1 MNIRC
6 DRDNFLYGISLNYK
20 ISFPFNDERR
30 RRSGPRRS
38 LDIGAPDV
46 ILSLRGAAFRAFDN
60 LNRRC
65 AELGNPM
72 EFRSGPCHR
81 NRDETVRAIAFF
93 ARRRGSR
100 MIESRETCRAVLT
113 PRRAAGA
120 RTVLRH
126 RRIRL
131 SSCSHQQ
138 GTVRAVP
145 FFMRSLASRRRGSF
159 DKRFVCAPFLGG
171 ARRLTRVPGRRFRLY
186 FPGYSSKLR
195 FSLP

>member
-81 NRDETVRAIAFF
+81 NRDETVRAIAFL
-93 ARRRGSR
+93 
-100 MIESRETCRAVLT
+100 REG
-113 PRRAAGA
+113 AG
-120 RTVLRH
+120 V
-126 RRIRL
+126 
-131 SSCSHQQ
+131 
-138 GTVRAVP
+138 G
-145 FFMRSLASRRRGSF
+145 
-159 DKRFVCAPFLGG
+159 
-171 ARRLTRVPGRRFRLY
+171 
-186 FPGYSSKLR
+186 
-195 FSLP
+195 